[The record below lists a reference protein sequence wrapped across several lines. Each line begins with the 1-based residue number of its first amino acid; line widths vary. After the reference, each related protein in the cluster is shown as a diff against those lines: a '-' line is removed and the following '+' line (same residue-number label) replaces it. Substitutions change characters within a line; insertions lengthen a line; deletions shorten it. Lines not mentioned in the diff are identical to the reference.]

1 MAEVFISYAHADD
14 QSLTEGSRGW
24 VTALADRLQKSL
36 AMQRGGARTT
46 VWMDHRL
53 EPQKQVNPELSDR
66 VNRADCFVA
75 VLSPRYLESRW
86 CCFELEQF
94 VSKAGQNAG
103 RVFVVEMAPTDRG
116 HWPVKIQGL
125 STLQFW
131 SRSFEDPAAM
141 PLGWPEPDPCGDRP
155 YWRALNE
162 LSHFVSSQLQ
172 LSILASGDDPGDQPY
187 VWIADPT
194 DYVLDMWERLAG
206 ALRQQGCRV
215 LPSTPGAYP
224 MATEGEYRAALQ
236 TDLSR
241 ARLLVQLLGPH
252 AGRRPLWSQ
261 MTYTLIQATAAREV
275 ALANG
280 TSLDTWRSS
289 DVMLEAI
296 ADRSY
301 AEVLTG
307 ATAGGYEQFQ
317 QHVLARARAPRVDP
331 TAQLVSA
338 SAVEGQ
344 ALLNV
349 CVNADAPDRA
359 LGAEVRDI
367 LFELGAEVSLAPEPM
382 PNQAPAEWRR
392 DYEAMLAESHGVVIV
407 YGATQPSWVHAQV
420 QAARKLL
427 ARSRRGMWGA
437 LLDGPGQQP
446 DHGIRSHSLM
456 MLDCRS
462 GLLAQPLA
470 QFLQSLRRGIDAAGA
485 AHA

>member
-14 QSLTEGSRGW
+14 QSLTDGSRGW

-36 AMQRGGARTT
+36 AMQRGGAQTT

-53 EPQKQVNPELSDR
+53 EPQRQVNPELSAR

-86 CCFELEQF
+86 CCYELEEF

-103 RVFVVEMAPTDRG
+103 RVFLVEMAPTDRE
-116 HWPVKIQGL
+116 HWPAKIQGI

-141 PLGWPEPDPCGDRP
+141 PLGWPEPDPTGDRP

-172 LSILASGDDPGDQPY
+172 LGTRAGGEDAGDQPY

-194 DYVLDMWERLAG
+194 DYVLDVWERLAG

-215 LPSTPGAYP
+215 LPSSPGAYP
-224 MATEGEYRAALQ
+224 IANEGDYRAALQ
-236 TDLSR
+236 ADLDR

-261 MTYTLIQATAAREV
+261 TTYTLIQAHAAREA
-275 ALANG
+275 ALAG
-280 TSLDTWRSS
+280 AASLQTWRSP

-296 ADRSY
+296 ADRPY

-307 ATAGGYEQFQ
+307 ATAGGYEEFQ
-317 QHVLARARAPRVDP
+317 QHVLARALAPR
-331 TAQLVSA
+331 TAP
-338 SAVEGQ
+338 AVQPATAFAADGE

-349 CVNADAPDRA
+349 CVNADAPDRT
-359 LGAEVRDI
+359 LGAKVRDI
-367 LFELGAEVSLAPEPM
+367 LFELGAEASLAPQPM
-382 PNQAPAEWRR
+382 PDQPPAQWRL

-407 YGATQPSWVHAQV
+407 YGATQASWVHAQV

-427 ARSRRGMWGA
+427 ARTRRGMWGA

-456 MLDCRS
+456 MLDCRG
-462 GLLAQPLA
+462 GLMAEPLA
-470 QFLQSLRRGIDAAGA
+470 QFLQSLRTGTGAAGA